1 MDTQTK
7 GKKAKLLS
15 SDDISIFC
23 AQIALILKSGIP
35 LNEGIVAIS
44 ENIEEKNGKAV
55 ISQISDTVAN
65 NGELHSALEQSG
77 VFPDYMVNMVR
88 IGEKTG
94 KLEPVMDSLSY
105 YYEREDDLKK
115 RIQSAILY
123 PTILV
128 LMMCAVLTVLI
139 VKVLP
144 IFNDVFASLGSDMPV
159 IATQLMNFGT
169 SLGKYAYVILLVL
182 AVLIVGLF
190 YYAQTSVGTQRVGN
204 LLSKLF
210 FTRKLTAK
218 IAAARFA
225 SVMSMMFSSGYHTDE
240 ALELASLIVN
250 HTAVKQ
256 KVMNCRDLINKGHSF
271 SDAVTQTQIFSG
283 IYGRMVSIGVKTGSI
298 DEVMKRLANIYN
310 DQADEAIDKTVAL
323 VEPTLVGILCIVI
336 GIILLTVMLPL
347 MGIMSSIG

>member
-7 GKKAKLLS
+7 ERKMRLLS

-23 AQIALILKSGIP
+23 AQVALILKSGIP
-35 LNEGIVAIS
+35 LHEGIVAIS
-44 ENIEEKNGKAV
+44 ENIEEKNAKKLIIE
-55 ISQISDTVAN
+55 ISNSVEAK
-65 NGELHSALEQSG
+65 GELHIALSESG

-94 KLEPVMDSLSY
+94 KLEPVMESLSY
-105 YYEREDDLKK
+105 YYEREAELKN
-115 RIQSAILY
+115 RVRSAILY

-144 IFNDVFASLGSDMPV
+144 IFSDVFASLGSDMP
-159 IATQLMNFGT
+159 AMAAQMMNFGL
-169 SLGKYAYVILLVL
+169 SLGKYAYVILLLL
-182 AVLIVGLF
+182 AILIVGLF
-190 YYAQTSVGTQRVGN
+190 YYSKTSKGTHN
-204 LLSKLF
+204 ISKLF
-210 FTRKLTAK
+210 GQLFFTKKLTAK
-218 IAAARFA
+218 VAAARFA

-250 HTAVKQ
+250 HSTVKQ
-256 KVMNCRDLINKGHSF
+256 KVEKCRDLINKGYSF
-271 SDAVTQTQIFSG
+271 SDSVTQTGIFGG
-283 IYGRMVSIGVKTGSI
+283 IYGRMVSIGVKTGSL
-298 DEVMKRLANIYN
+298 DEVMKRLADIYN
-310 DQADEAIDKTVAL
+310 DQADESVDKAVAL
-323 VEPTLVGILCIVI
+323 VEPILVGILCVVI